1 MKKLMLAMIGILFF
15 MSAKP
20 IDLFGQDSVLL
31 EKYVGY
37 IGAIDK
43 VLKGDPTGFSELI
56 KMATVEIQALDFS
69 KITTTQVEVI
79 KSFIKD
85 GLSNQNPEIVTQAKN
100 FATMLISK
108 LSTSMQQNP
117 VLISGL
123 IQQISTLLGISN
135 KPDMRLPDVQL

>member
-1 MKKLMLAMIGILFF
+1 MKKLMLAIVGMLFF

-20 IDLFGQDSVLL
+20 VDIFGQDPMMLV
-31 EKYVGY
+31 KYVGY

-43 VLKGDPTGFSELI
+43 ALKGDPAGFSELI
-56 KMATVEIQALDFS
+56 KMATVEIQGLDFS
-69 KITTTQVEVI
+69 KITTTQVEII
-79 KSFIKD
+79 KNFIKD

-135 KPDMRLPDVQL
+135 KPDMRLPEVRL